1 MPRVRTTDVSE
12 AAGLLAGGARLM
24 REGSD
29 MVLEFAPDDPA
40 PTAPPL
46 PAGVH
51 AIAAT
56 EAADL
61 LPAASLLA
69 YGPGHPDTPGSLAE
83 AERRWRQLMTGEAVG
98 PILEPPSIAIA
109 DPSGELLGAVVVT
122 RLWPESWGW
131 AGGPWVAD
139 IFVVPAHQGR
149 GLGRALLMHAVA
161 WAHADAEPRIGLTVT
176 AGNPAQRL
184 YESAGFQCRR
194 TMFVLETA

>member
-1 MPRVRTTDVSE
+1 MPRVRTTDASE
-12 AAGLLAGGARLM
+12 AAELLAGGARLM

-29 MVLEFAPDDPA
+29 MVLDLAPDGLAPA
-40 PTAPPL
+40 APSL

-51 AIAAT
+51 AIGAA
-56 EAADL
+56 EAASR

-69 YGPGHPDTPGSLAE
+69 YGPGHPDNPGSLAE

-98 PILEPPSIAIA
+98 PVLEPPSIAIEDLA
-109 DPSGELLGAVVVT
+109 GEVLGAVVVT

-149 GLGRALLMHAVA
+149 GLGRALLTHAVA
-161 WAHADAEPRIGLTVT
+161 WAHAHAEPRIGLTVT

-184 YESAGFQCRR
+184 YESAGFQRRR
-194 TMFVLETA
+194 TIFVLETS